1 MLPATAVLSGTG
13 SPVARLVDKLRLCAL
28 SLARKLGNFLEMPKF
43 PISKFGPFSAVSV
56 QSFAKKYAAAACVPG
71 QDVDAKLVPR
81 QGPPGPWSRCPGPER
96 CRARRTGSTHLG
108 TDVLAASSLD
118 RILPSPLFGFFCAEF
133 RAEIRDEQ
141 SARSTM
147 NDSRTK

>member
-43 PISKFGPFSAVSV
+43 PISKFSPFSAVSV

-81 QGPPGPWSRCPGPER
+81 QGTSRPLVALPGSGTLPGSTYWFDAPGD
-96 CRARRTGSTHLG
+96 RRTGGVEPGSNTSEPTVRLFLCR
-108 TDVLAASSLD
+108 V
-118 RILPSPLFGFFCAEF
+118 PS
-133 RAEIRDEQ
+133 RD
-141 SARSTM
+141 
-147 NDSRTK
+147 